1 MLIHRIGNKPADNNL
16 TPPQGFE
23 KTMEQK
29 RDAKILV
36 VDDED
41 YMREVV
47 RRALE
52 NANFEVDEAADGK
65 IALTMLRQ
73 YPYSVIITDLR
84 MPGLTGEAILEEALS
99 LFPETIVIVM
109 TGFGNIQSAVDAIRR
124 GAYDYL
130 PKPFQLA
137 ELVMRVEKGLDDQQL
152 KSENRQLR
160 SELQEKYQFSNLVGN
175 SAAMQNIYRLIGVV
189 SQKTSTVLIEGET
202 GTGKELIARAIHYN
216 SPRKDQAMVSVN
228 CGAIPSN
235 LLEDELFGHVKGAF
249 TNAHQHRIGRFEQA
263 NHGTLFLDEVSNM
276 PMDLQVKLLRVLQE
290 REFQRVGSGTTVK
303 VDVRIVAATN
313 GDLLEQVA
321 KGEFRSDLYY
331 RLNVIP
337 IRVPPLRQRRD
348 DVPTLVTHFTRKYC
362 SEQKLTLKRVSNEA
376 MKNLMAYD
384 WPGNVRQL
392 ENAVEMAVALSGEQD
407 ILDVVDFPVAARIPD
422 AARIAVAD
430 TAPMSA
436 SSISI
441 PDEGLNF
448 NTMVSDLE
456 KRLILQS
463 LEAAK
468 GNKKKAASLLQLKR
482 TTFVEKLRRMGME
495 ASDSDSDSDYAEV

>member
-1 MLIHRIGNKPADNNL
+1 
-16 TPPQGFE
+16 
-23 KTMEQK
+23 MESK
-29 RDAKILV
+29 RDVRILV

-65 IALTMLRQ
+65 TALAMLRQ
-73 YPYSVIITDLR
+73 YPYNVIITDLR
-84 MPGLTGEAILEEALS
+84 LPGLTGEVILEEALS
-99 LFPETIVIVM
+99 LFPETVVILM
-109 TGFGNIQSAVDAIRR
+109 TGFGNIQSAVEAIRK

-137 ELVMRVEKGLDDQQL
+137 ELVMRVEKGIEEHQL
-152 KSENRQLR
+152 KSENRMLR
-160 SELQEKYQFSNLVGN
+160 GELQDKYHFSNLVGS
-175 SAAMQNIYRLIGVV
+175 SAAMKNIYHLIGVV
-189 SQKTSTVLIEGET
+189 AQKTSTVLIEGET

-216 SPRKDQAMVSVN
+216 GPRKDQPLVSVN

-263 NHGTLFLDEVSNM
+263 NHGTLFLDEVSSM

-290 REFQRVGSGTTVK
+290 REFQRVGSATTIK

-313 GDLLEQVA
+313 GDLLSAVE
-321 KGEFRSDLYY
+321 KGDFRGDLYY

-348 DVPTLVTHFTRKYC
+348 DVPLLVTHFTKKYC
-362 SEQKLTLKRVSNEA
+362 TDQKLPLKRVSHEA
-376 MKNLMAYD
+376 MKCLMAHE

-392 ENAVEMAVALSGEQD
+392 ENAVEMAVALSGD
-407 ILDVVDFPVAARIPD
+407 RDLLDMEDFPVVSKQASTDAALHSIEIPD
-422 AARIAVAD
+422 DGI
-430 TAPMSA
+430 
-436 SSISI
+436 
-441 PDEGLNF
+441 NF
-448 NTMVSDLE
+448 TTMISDLE

-463 LEAAK
+463 LQVAQ
-468 GNKKKAASLLQLKR
+468 GNKKRAASLLHLKR
-482 TTFVEKLRRMGME
+482 TTFVEKLKRMGME
-495 ASDSDSDSDYAEV
+495 SESSPDEIAEA

>member
-1 MLIHRIGNKPADNNL
+1 MGRKEDV
-16 TPPQGFE
+16 
-23 KTMEQK
+23 
-29 RDAKILV
+29 KILV

-52 NANFEVDEAADGK
+52 SAGFEVHEAADGK
-65 IALTMLRQ
+65 TALTMLRQ
-73 YPYSVIITDLR
+73 YPYNVIITDLR

-109 TGFGNIQSAVDAIRR
+109 TGFGNIQSAVEAIRR

-137 ELVMRVEKGLDDQQL
+137 ELVMRVEKGIDEQKL
-152 KSENRQLR
+152 KSENRMLR
-160 SELQEKYQFSNLVGN
+160 GELQDKYHFSNLVG
-175 SAAMQNIYRLIGVV
+175 SSTAMQNIYRLIGVV
-189 SQKTSTVLIEGET
+189 AQKTSTVLIDGET

-216 SPRKDQAMVSVN
+216 GPRKDQPLVSVN

-290 REFQRVGSGTTVK
+290 REFQRVGSTTTVK

-313 GDLLEQVA
+313 GDLLEAVE
-321 KGEFRSDLYY
+321 KGEFRGDLYY

-337 IRVPPLRQRRD
+337 IKVPSLRQRRD
-348 DVPTLVTHFTRKYC
+348 DIPLLVTHFTRKYC
-362 SEQKLTLKRVSNEA
+362 ADQKLALKRVSHEA
-376 MKNLMAYD
+376 IKSLMAYD

-392 ENAVEMAVALSGEQD
+392 ENSVEMAVALSGDRE
-407 ILDVVDFPVAARIPD
+407 ILDVEDFPIVARIPSGD
-422 AARIAVAD
+422 A
-430 TAPMSA
+430 PFP
-436 SSISI
+436 SIDI
-441 PDEGLNF
+441 PDNGIHF
-448 NTMVSDLE
+448 NTMISELE
-456 KRLILQS
+456 RKLILQS
-463 LEAAK
+463 LQVAG
-468 GNKKKAASLLQLKR
+468 GNKKRAASLLHLKR

-495 ASDSDSDSDYAEV
+495 ASDSDVDCMEA